1 VELIVDGALLVTT
14 AAVLVTTAAVLV
26 TTAAV
31 LVTTAAAGGRGG
43 SMLVSDGR
51 IAAGSQREIS
61 R

>member
-1 VELIVDGALLVTT
+1 VELIVDGAL
-14 AAVLVTTAAVLV
+14 LV